1 MYPKFNTI
9 NQVVADELSALP
21 GVLNLS
27 GNFSMCESTEKPDE
41 LLKAAFSS
49 FSAQSV
55 SAYGLPELRN
65 QIALKISI
73 LYGHDYS
80 PESEITITNGSN
92 QALYAAIAAL
102 VGEGD
107 EVILFEPAN
116 EAYLPSIL
124 LNGGKP
130 VYISLKEP
138 DFHIDWEE
146 VMRMVNANT
155 RMIIINT
162 PHNPTGMVLTELDML
177 RLQKIINGTRIVV
190 LSDESYEHIVFD
202 GYSHQSVAL
211 YPKLAEK
218 SVLINSFSHACHVPG
233 WNVGYC
239 AAPVALM
246 QEIRRVLKVMG
257 AGVYLPYQAV
267 LAELVLKKEIYQGL
281 SKFYQDKRDYFGSLI
296 ESHTRLV
303 PIPTFGTFFQLLS
316 YKNVCEEKDKDV
328 AERLISE
335 FGVSTAP
342 ISQFFHEKSKK
353 LLLRINFAQ
362 PNEVLA
368 QVVER
373 FQVL

>member
-9 NQVVADELSALP
+9 NPVVADEMSSQP

-41 LLKAAFSS
+41 LLKAAFSN

-55 SAYGLPELRN
+55 SAYGLPVLRN
-65 QIALKISI
+65 QIALKIST
-73 LYGHDYS
+73 LYGHGYS

-92 QALYAAIAAL
+92 QAFYATIAAL

-116 EAYLPSIL
+116 EAYLPSII

-130 VYISLKEP
+130 VYITLKEP

-202 GYSHQSVAL
+202 GCSHQSVAL

-218 SVLINSFSHACHVPG
+218 SVLVNSFSHTCHVPG

-239 AAPVALM
+239 AAPASLM

-257 AGVYLPYQAV
+257 AGVYVPYQAV
-267 LAELVLKKEIYQGL
+267 LADLVLKKEIYQGL
-281 SKFYQDKRDYFGSLI
+281 STFYQDKRDYFTSLI

-316 YKNVCEEKDKDV
+316 YKNVCEEKDKDF

-362 PNEVLA
+362 PNEVLV

-373 FQVL
+373 LQVL